1 MSRISY
7 ITPENF
13 TEAQGHLF
21 NSITSGKRGEGR
33 APEDLLNSE
42 GGMSGPFNAWLRS
55 PVLGEAAQRLGEAV
69 RFESTLPPP
78 LRELAILI
86 VAAKW
91 KAQYEWWAHER
102 IARREGLD
110 EGVIASIKAETSPD
124 FSDPTEAV
132 VYNFARELLDEGRVS
147 DHLYDEAV
155 ELLGEAGVVEL
166 VILLGYYTLVS
177 MTLNVFEVP
186 VPSGEDA
193 PFADIEF
200 ISSFKGIIRNA

>member
-1 MSRISY
+1 MGRISY

-13 TEAQGHLF
+13 TDAQERLF
-21 NSITSGKRGEGR
+21 KSITSGKRGEGR
-33 APEDLLNSE
+33 APEDLLNTE

-55 PVLGEAAQRLGEAV
+55 PVLGEAAQRLGETV
-69 RFESTLPPP
+69 RFESALPPQ

-102 IARREGLD
+102 IARREGLN
-110 EGVIASIKAETSPD
+110 EGVIESVKGGTLPD
-124 FSDPTEAV
+124 FSNPTEAL
-132 VYNFARELLDEGRVS
+132 VYNFAHELLDQHRVS

-155 ELLGEAGVVEL
+155 ELLGEAEVVEL

-186 VPSGEDA
+186 IPAGEEA
-193 PFADIEF
+193 PFVGIE
-200 ISSFKGIIRNA
+200 NP

>member
-13 TEAQGHLF
+13 TEAQQRLF
-21 NSITSGKRGEGR
+21 KSITSGKRGEGR
-33 APEDLLNSE
+33 APEDLLNAE

-55 PVLGEAAQRLGEAV
+55 PVLGDVAQRLGETV
-69 RFESTLPPP
+69 RFESALSPQ

-91 KAQYEWWAHER
+91 RAQYEWWAHER
-102 IARREGLD
+102 TARREGLD
-110 EGVIASIKAETSPD
+110 EGIIENLKAETLPD
-124 FSDPTEAV
+124 FSNPTETV
-132 VYNFARELLDEGRVS
+132 VYNFARELLDEHRVS
-147 DHLYDEAV
+147 DNLYAEAV
-155 ELLGEAGVVEL
+155 ELLGETGVVEL

-186 VPSGEDA
+186 VPAGESA
-193 PFADIEF
+193 PFVGIEVE
-200 ISSFKGIIRNA
+200 KD

>member
-7 ITPENF
+7 ITPDSF
-13 TEAQGHLF
+13 TEVQQHLF
-21 NSITSGKRGEGR
+21 NSITGGKRGEGR

-55 PVLGEAAQRLGEAV
+55 PVLGEAAQRLGETV
-69 RFESTLPPP
+69 RFESALSPQ

-110 EGVIASIKAETSPD
+110 EGVIESVKAETPPD
-124 FSDPTEAV
+124 FSNSTESV
-132 VYNFARELLDEGRVS
+132 VYNFAHELLDEHRVS
-147 DHLYDEAV
+147 GHLYDEAV
-155 ELLGEAGVVEL
+155 ELLGETGVVEL

-186 VPSGEDA
+186 VPAGEGA
-193 PFADIEF
+193 PFVDCAE
-200 ISSFKGIIRNA
+200 S

>member
-7 ITPENF
+7 ITPDRF
-13 TEAQGHLF
+13 TEAQEHLF
-21 NSITSGKRGEGR
+21 KSIAGGKRGAGR

-42 GGMSGPFNAWLRS
+42 GGMSGPFNPWLRT
-55 PVLGEAAQRLGEAV
+55 PVLGEAAQRLGETV
-69 RFESTLPPP
+69 RFESTLSPQ
-78 LRELAILI
+78 LRELGILV

-110 EGVIASIKAETSPD
+110 EQIIESVKAETAPD
-124 FSDPTEAV
+124 FSNPTESM
-132 VYNFARELLDEGRVS
+132 VYNFARELLDEHRVS
-147 DHLYDEAV
+147 DSLYAQAV
-155 ELLGEAGVVEL
+155 ELLGEAAVVEL

-186 VPSGEDA
+186 VPTGEDA
-193 PFADIEF
+193 PFVGTEMRADRAEP
-200 ISSFKGIIRNA
+200 

>member
-13 TEAQGHLF
+13 TEAQQHLF
-21 NSITSGKRGEGR
+21 KSITGGKRGEGR
-33 APEDLLNSE
+33 APEDLLNAE

-55 PVLGEAAQRLGEAV
+55 PVLGEAAQRVGEAV
-69 RFESTLPPP
+69 RFESALPPQ
-78 LRELAILI
+78 LRELAILV

-110 EGVIASIKAETSPD
+110 EGVIESVKAETPPD
-124 FSDPTEAV
+124 FSNSTESV
-132 VYNFARELLDEGRVS
+132 VYNFARELLDEHRVS
-147 DHLYDEAV
+147 DHLYNEAV
-155 ELLGEAGVVEL
+155 ELLGETGVVEL

-177 MTLNVFEVP
+177 MTLNVFEAP
-186 VPSGEDA
+186 VPTGESA
-193 PFADIEF
+193 PFVDRTET
-200 ISSFKGIIRNA
+200 

>member
-7 ITPENF
+7 TTPESF
-13 TEAQGHLF
+13 TEAQKRLF
-21 NSITSGKRGEGR
+21 KSITGGKRGEGR

-42 GGMSGPFNAWLRS
+42 RGMSGPFNAWLRT
-55 PVLGEAAQRLGEAV
+55 PVLGEAAQRLGETV
-69 RFESTLPPP
+69 RFESNLPPQ

-102 IARREGLD
+102 IAKQEGLD
-110 EGVIASIKAETSPD
+110 ERIIKSVKAKTIPD
-124 FSDPTEAV
+124 FSNPTAAV
-132 VYNFARELLDEGRVS
+132 VYNFTHELINEHRVS
-147 DHLYDEAV
+147 DHLYHKAV
-155 ELLGEAGVVEL
+155 DLLGETGVTEL

-186 VPSGEDA
+186 VPAGENP
-193 PFADIEF
+193 PFVGTEIGKD
-200 ISSFKGIIRNA
+200 

>member
-13 TEAQGHLF
+13 TEAQQHLF
-21 NSITSGKRGEGR
+21 TSITGGKRGEGR

-55 PVLGEAAQRLGEAV
+55 PVLGDAAQRLGETV
-69 RFESTLPPP
+69 RFENALSPQ

-110 EGVIASIKAETSPD
+110 ERIIESLKAETLPD

-132 VYNFARELLDEGRVS
+132 AYNFARELLDQHRVS
-147 DHLYDEAV
+147 EHLYNEAV
-155 ELLGEAGVVEL
+155 QLLGEAEVVEL

-186 VPSGEDA
+186 VPTGEDA
-193 PFADIEF
+193 PFVGVE
-200 ISSFKGIIRNA
+200 SP

>member
-13 TEAQGHLF
+13 TEAQQLLF
-21 NSITSGKRGEGR
+21 KSITGGKRGEGR
-33 APEDLLNSE
+33 SPEDLLNSE
-42 GGMSGPFNAWLRS
+42 RGMSGPFNAWLRS
-55 PVLGEAAQRLGEAV
+55 PVLGEAAQRLGETV
-69 RFESTLPPP
+69 RFESVLSPQ

-110 EGVIASIKAETSPD
+110 EGVINSVKAETPPD
-124 FSDPTEAV
+124 FSNPTETV
-132 VYNFARELLDEGRVS
+132 VYNFARELLDEHRVS
-147 DHLYDEAV
+147 DPLYDEAA
-155 ELLGEAGVVEL
+155 ELLGEAEVVEL

-186 VPSGEDA
+186 VPAGEDA
-193 PFADIEF
+193 PFVGTEAGKD
-200 ISSFKGIIRNA
+200 

>member
-13 TEAQGHLF
+13 TQAQQHLF
-21 NSITSGKRGEGR
+21 ESITDGKRGEGR
-33 APEDLLNSE
+33 APEDLLTAE

-55 PVLGEAAQRLGEAV
+55 PVLGEAAQRLGETV
-69 RFESTLPPP
+69 RFESTLPPQ

-110 EGVIASIKAETSPD
+110 ERIIESIKAETPPD
-124 FSDPTEAV
+124 FSDPTQAV
-132 VYNFARELLDEGRVS
+132 IYKFARELLGKHHVS
-147 DHLYDEAV
+147 VHVYNEAV
-155 ELLGEAGVVEL
+155 ELLGEAGVTEL

-186 VPSGEDA
+186 VPAGESA

-200 ISSFKGIIRNA
+200 ISSLITQ

>member
-13 TEAQGHLF
+13 TEAQQRLF
-21 NSITSGKRGEGR
+21 ESITGGKRGEGR

-42 GGMSGPFNAWLRS
+42 GGMSGPFNPWLRT
-55 PVLGEAAQRLGEAV
+55 PILGEAAQRLGETA
-69 RFESTLPPP
+69 RFESTLPPQ

-91 KAQYEWWAHER
+91 KAQYEWWAHEK
-102 IARREGLD
+102 IARREGLN
-110 EGVIASIKAETSPD
+110 EQIIENVKAETLPD
-124 FSDPTEAV
+124 CSNQTETV
-132 VYNFARELLDEGRVS
+132 VYHFARELLDEHRVS
-147 DHLYDEAV
+147 DNLYAEAV
-155 ELLGEAGVVEL
+155 ELLGETGVVEL

-186 VPSGEDA
+186 VPAGENA
-193 PFADIEF
+193 PFVGVE
-200 ISSFKGIIRNA
+200 SP

>member
-1 MSRISY
+1 
-7 ITPENF
+7 
-13 TEAQGHLF
+13 
-21 NSITSGKRGEGR
+21 
-33 APEDLLNSE
+33 
-42 GGMSGPFNAWLRS
+42 MSGPFNAWLRS

-69 RFESTLPPP
+69 RFESTLPPQ
-78 LRELAILI
+78 LRELEILI

-110 EGVIASIKAETSPD
+110 EGVIASVKAETSPD
-124 FSDPTEAV
+124 FSNPIEGL
-132 VYNFARELLDEGRVS
+132 VYNFARELLDQHRVS

-186 VPSGEDA
+186 VPSGADA

-200 ISSFKGIIRNA
+200 IS

>member
-13 TEAQGHLF
+13 TKAQERLF
-21 NSITSGKRGEGR
+21 KSITGGKRGEGR

-55 PVLGEAAQRLGEAV
+55 PVLGEAAQRVGETV
-69 RFESTLPPP
+69 RFESALSPQ

-86 VAAKW
+86 VAAEW
-91 KAQYEWWAHER
+91 KAQYEWWAHEK

-110 EGVIASIKAETSPD
+110 ERIIESVKAETPPD

-132 VYNFARELLDEGRVS
+132 VYNFARGLLDEHHVS
-147 DHLYDEAV
+147 NDLYDNAV
-155 ELLGEAGVVEL
+155 ELLGEAGTVEL

-186 VPSGEDA
+186 VPAGEDA
-193 PFADIEF
+193 PFVDRAE
-200 ISSFKGIIRNA
+200 S

>member
-7 ITPENF
+7 ITSENF
-13 TEAQGHLF
+13 TQAQADLF
-21 NSITSGKRGEGR
+21 KSIAGGKRGEGR

-55 PVLGEAAQRLGEAV
+55 PVLGEAAQRLGETV
-69 RFESTLPPP
+69 RFEGGLSPQ
-78 LRELAILI
+78 LRELAILT

-110 EGVIASIKAETSPD
+110 ERIIESVKVEIPPD
-124 FSDPTEAV
+124 FSNPTEAV
-132 VYNFARELLDEGRVS
+132 VYNFARELLDQHRVS

-155 ELLGEAGVVEL
+155 VLLGEAGIVEL

-186 VPSGEDA
+186 VPAGEA
-193 PFADIEF
+193 VPFVGVEKD
-200 ISSFKGIIRNA
+200 K

>member
-13 TEAQGHLF
+13 TEAQQHLF
-21 NSITSGKRGEGR
+21 KSITGGKRGEGR
-33 APEDLLNSE
+33 APEDLLNAE

-55 PVLGEAAQRLGEAV
+55 PVLGEAAQRVGEAV
-69 RFESTLPPP
+69 RFESALPPQ
-78 LRELAILI
+78 LRELAILV

-110 EGVIASIKAETSPD
+110 EGVIESVKAETLPD
-124 FSDPTEAV
+124 FSNSTESV
-132 VYNFARELLDEGRVS
+132 VYNFARELLDEHRVS
-147 DHLYDEAV
+147 GHLYDEAV
-155 ELLGEAGVVEL
+155 ELLGETGVVEL

-186 VPSGEDA
+186 VPAGEGAPFVGVETGEDSA
-193 PFADIEF
+193 
-200 ISSFKGIIRNA
+200 NA

>member
-13 TEAQGHLF
+13 TEAQEGLF
-21 NSITSGKRGEGR
+21 KRITSGKRGEGR

-55 PVLGEAAQRLGEAV
+55 PILGDAAQRLGETV
-69 RFESTLPPP
+69 RFESALSPQ
-78 LRELAILI
+78 LRELGILI

-110 EGVIASIKAETSPD
+110 ERIIESVKAETLPD
-124 FSDPTEAV
+124 LSDPTEAV
-132 VYNFARELLDEGRVS
+132 VYNFAHELLDKHHVS
-147 DHLYDEAV
+147 EVLYAEAV

-186 VPSGEDA
+186 VPAGEDA
-193 PFADIEF
+193 PLVGPE
-200 ISSFKGIIRNA
+200 SP

>member
-13 TEAQGHLF
+13 TEAQQRLF
-21 NSITSGKRGEGR
+21 KSITSGKRGEGR

-42 GGMSGPFNAWLRS
+42 GGMSGPFNPWLRT
-55 PVLGEAAQRLGEAV
+55 PLLGDAAQRLGETV
-69 RFESTLPPP
+69 RFESTLPPQ

-110 EGVIASIKAETSPD
+110 EEVINSVKAETPPD
-124 FSDPTEAV
+124 YSNPTEAV
-132 VYNFARELLDEGRVS
+132 VYNFARELLDEHRVS
-147 DHLYDEAV
+147 DSLYDEAV
-155 ELLGEAGVVEL
+155 ELLGETGVVEL
-166 VILLGYYTLVS
+166 VVLLGYYTLVS

-186 VPSGEDA
+186 VPAGESA
-193 PFADIEF
+193 PFVGTEAGKD
-200 ISSFKGIIRNA
+200 

>member
-13 TEAQGHLF
+13 TEAQGRLF
-21 NSITSGKRGEGR
+21 ESITGGKRGEGR

-42 GGMSGPFNAWLRS
+42 GGMSGPFNPWLRS
-55 PVLGEAAQRLGEAV
+55 PVLGDAAQRLGETV
-69 RFESTLPPP
+69 RFESALPPQ

-102 IARREGLD
+102 IARSEGLD
-110 EGVIASIKAETSPD
+110 DRIIESVKAETAPELSN
-124 FSDPTEAV
+124 PTEMV
-132 VYNFARELLDEGRVS
+132 VYNFARELLDQHRVS

-155 ELLGEAGVVEL
+155 ELLGEAGVTEL

-186 VPSGEDA
+186 VPVGESA
-193 PFADIEF
+193 PFVGTEAGPNRTEP
-200 ISSFKGIIRNA
+200 

>member
-13 TEAQGHLF
+13 TEAQQHLF
-21 NSITSGKRGEGR
+21 KSITGGKRGEGR
-33 APEDLLNSE
+33 APEDLLNAE

-55 PVLGEAAQRLGEAV
+55 PVLGEAAQRVGEAV
-69 RFESTLPPP
+69 RFESALPPQ
-78 LRELAILI
+78 LRELAILV

-110 EGVIASIKAETSPD
+110 EGVIESVKAETLPD
-124 FSDPTEAV
+124 FSNSTESV
-132 VYNFARELLDEGRVS
+132 VYNFARELLDEHRVS
-147 DHLYDEAV
+147 DHLYDKAV
-155 ELLGEAGVVEL
+155 ELLGEARVAEL

-186 VPSGEDA
+186 VPVGEDA
-193 PFADIEF
+193 PFIDRTET
-200 ISSFKGIIRNA
+200 

>member
-13 TEAQGHLF
+13 TEAQQHLF
-21 NSITSGKRGEGR
+21 KSITGGKRGEGR
-33 APEDLLNSE
+33 APEDLLNAE

-55 PVLGEAAQRLGEAV
+55 PVLGEAAQRVGEAV
-69 RFESTLPPP
+69 RFESALPPQ
-78 LRELAILI
+78 LRELAILV

-91 KAQYEWWAHER
+91 KAQYEWWAHEK

-110 EGVIASIKAETSPD
+110 EGVIESVKAETPPD
-124 FSDPTEAV
+124 FSNPTESV
-132 VYNFARELLDEGRVS
+132 VYNFARELLDEHRVS

-186 VPSGEDA
+186 VPVGEDA
-193 PFADIEF
+193 PFIDRTERLT
-200 ISSFKGIIRNA
+200 GC

>member
-13 TEAQGHLF
+13 TEAQEGLF
-21 NSITSGKRGEGR
+21 KNITGGKRGEGR

-55 PVLGEAAQRLGEAV
+55 PVLGDAAQRLGETV
-69 RFESTLPPP
+69 RFESTLPPQ

-110 EGVIASIKAETSPD
+110 EGVIESVKTETVPD
-124 FSDPTEAV
+124 FSDPTGAV
-132 VYNFARELLDEGRVS
+132 VYNFARELLDEHRVS
-147 DHLYDEAV
+147 EVLHAEAV

-186 VPSGEDA
+186 VPAGEDA
-193 PFADIEF
+193 PFVGVE
-200 ISSFKGIIRNA
+200 SP

>member
-13 TEAQGHLF
+13 TEAQQHLF
-21 NSITSGKRGEGR
+21 KSITGGKRGEGR
-33 APEDLLNSE
+33 APEDLLNAE

-55 PVLGEAAQRLGEAV
+55 PALGDAAQRLGETV
-69 RFESTLPPP
+69 RFESSLSPQ

-102 IARREGLD
+102 IARREGLE
-110 EGVIASIKAETSPD
+110 EGVIESVKAETRPD
-124 FSDPTEAV
+124 SSDPAEAV
-132 VYNFARELLDEGRVS
+132 VYNFARELLDEHRVS
-147 DHLYDEAV
+147 DHLYNEAV
-155 ELLGEAGVVEL
+155 ELLGEEGVAEL

-186 VPSGEDA
+186 VPAGESA
-193 PFADIEF
+193 PF
-200 ISSFKGIIRNA
+200 ISTEVGTNRAEP

>member
-7 ITPENF
+7 ITPNNF
-13 TEAQGHLF
+13 TEAQQHLF
-21 NSITSGKRGEGR
+21 KSITDGKRGEGR

-55 PVLGEAAQRLGEAV
+55 PVLGDAAQRVGETV
-69 RFESTLPPP
+69 RFESVLPPQ

-102 IARREGLD
+102 IARQEGLD
-110 EGVIASIKAETSPD
+110 ERIIGCIKAETPPD
-124 FSDPTEAV
+124 FSNPTEVV
-132 VYNFARELLDEGRVS
+132 VYNFARQLLDEHHVS

-155 ELLGEAGVVEL
+155 TLLGEIGVVEL

-186 VPSGEDA
+186 VPAGETA
-193 PFADIEF
+193 PFADSVET
-200 ISSFKGIIRNA
+200 